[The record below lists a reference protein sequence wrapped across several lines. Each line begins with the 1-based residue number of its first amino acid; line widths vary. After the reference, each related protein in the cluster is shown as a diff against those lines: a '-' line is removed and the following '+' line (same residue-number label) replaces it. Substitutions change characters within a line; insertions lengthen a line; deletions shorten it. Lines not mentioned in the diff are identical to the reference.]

1 MSGISF
7 SMKATTGNTHFTDI
21 MFSVWV
27 TILDYRTTSKET
39 DVFATGYNA
48 SVNLGFKYTYKT
60 TATLSRTVAE
70 NTALSTIKCVRV

>member
-27 TILDYRTTSKET
+27 SILNYRTSSDVS
-39 DVFATGYNA
+39 DVFTSGYIA

-60 TATLSRTVAE
+60 TLSRTVAE